1 MSKRTFIT
9 GVIAVLMSGVL
20 LGVTLGMIVFDDDT
34 RAALKKLE
42 TAFLIINERYVEEV
56 DAADLAE
63 RAMEAMLEELDPHS
77 VYIDAE
83 RMRRVQEDFSGGFE
97 GIGISYEFIDGPEG
111 EDTLTVQTVIP
122 GGPSE
127 LVGLV
132 PGDRIVEVDGS
143 EIIGIVSADV
153 QRTLKGPRGTTV
165 RIVVNRP
172 GWGDPLEFTITRDK
186 IPLHS
191 VDVAYMVDDRT
202 GYVKVSR
209 FAKTTHR
216 EFLAALRDLESRGME
231 RLMLDLRGNAGGYME
246 MAVRMADEFLG
257 RDVLIVS
264 QKGRGRDTNV
274 QFRGRDAGRFERGA
288 VMVLV
293 DEASASASEIVA
305 GALQD
310 HDRAL
315 VVGERTFGK
324 GLVQQQFTLPDGS
337 SMRVTVSHFHTPS
350 GRLIQTPFEKGDR
363 KEYIRTKRAL
373 RNETALMSVEEIL
386 ERVPDSLK
394 YATAAG
400 RTVVGGGGILP
411 DYLVSP
417 DSASAFM
424 RALYRRNLANLFAR
438 SWLDRYG
445 DDLRAEW
452 GDDRQRYTAEFR
464 IDDAKFEEFL
474 DFSRKRGVAISDV
487 GDGFSADLVE
497 ADRRYVE
504 AQIKARMAVGLFDL
518 GAYFPAWHDVDRIF
532 NEAMTLWP
540 EAEELDRRFA
550 ER

>member
-1 MSKRTFIT
+1 
-9 GVIAVLMSGVL
+9 MSGVL
-20 LGVTLGMIVFDDDT
+20 LGVTLDTIVSEDDT

-42 TAFLIINERYVEEV
+42 RAFLIINERYVEKV

-63 RAMEAMLEELDPHS
+63 RAMEAMLDELDPHS

-83 RMRRVQEDFSGGFE
+83 RMRRVNEDFSGGFE
-97 GIGISYEFIDGPEG
+97 GIGISYEFVDGPED
-111 EDTLTVQTVIP
+111 EDTLTVQSVIP
-122 GGPSE
+122 GGPSDE
-127 LVGLV
+127 VGLM
-132 PGDRIVEVDGS
+132 PGDRIVEIDGA
-143 EIIGIVSADV
+143 EVIGIVSADV

-165 RIVVNRP
+165 DIVVNRP
-172 GWGDPLEFTITRDK
+172 GWGSPLVFTITRDR

-202 GYVKVSR
+202 GYIKVSR
-209 FAKTTHR
+209 FAKTSHR
-216 EFLAALRDLESRGME
+216 EFLEALDDLESGGME

-257 RDVLIVS
+257 SDVLIVS
-264 QKGRGRDTNV
+264 QKGRSRATNV
-274 QFRGRDAGRFERGA
+274 QFRGRDDGRFERGA
-288 VMVLV
+288 VIVLV

-337 SMRVTVSHFHTPS
+337 SIRVTVSHFHTPS
-350 GRLIQTPFEKGDR
+350 GRLIQTPFENGDR
-363 KEYIRTKRAL
+363 EDYIRAKRAL
-373 RNETALMSVEEIL
+373 RDETALMSVEEIL

-394 YATAAG
+394 YSTAAG

-411 DYLVSP
+411 DYLVRP
-417 DSASAFM
+417 DSASPFM
-424 RALYRRNLANLFAR
+424 RELYRQNLANLFAR
-438 SWLDRYG
+438 SWLDRYR
-445 DDLRAEW
+445 DALRAEW
-452 GDDRQRYTAEFR
+452 GDDRRSYREEFR
-464 IDDAKFEEFL
+464 IDDATFEEFL
-474 DFSRKRGVAISDV
+474 DFARNHGVVISDV
-487 GDGFSADLVE
+487 GEGFSKDLVE
-497 ADRRYVE
+497 ADRQYVE

-518 GAYFPAWHDVDRIF
+518 GAYYPVWHDVDRIF
-532 NEAMTLWP
+532 IEAMTLWP
-540 EAEELDRRFA
+540 KAEELIRRSS